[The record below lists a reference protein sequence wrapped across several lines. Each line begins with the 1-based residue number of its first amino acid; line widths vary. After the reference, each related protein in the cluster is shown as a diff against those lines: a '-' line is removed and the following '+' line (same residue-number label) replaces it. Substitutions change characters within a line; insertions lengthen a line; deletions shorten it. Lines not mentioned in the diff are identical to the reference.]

1 MKQMSMF
8 TRLAMTAGI
17 TVVPAP
23 TLRQESAALKPD
35 RTRLKFGELYRL
47 LRNGLIGI
55 PLVLA
60 IGMQAHAGGNK
71 CKADP
76 DHTMQRYVDDDINMG
91 SLLRR
96 NPAFRGDRKIF
107 DNHRIPNDIPIMPLP
122 DKGVYRNVR
131 PTMAYDLPEIDDK
144 KFGVFI
150 IACQLSCNYRITPAC
165 MVKTRH
171 GQEMLVFFQGPKNEE
186 AYYAPRE
193 DFELFRKLSDR
204 RAK

>member
-1 MKQMSMF
+1 MKAISMF

-17 TVVPAP
+17 TVAPAP

-35 RTRLKFGELYRL
+35 RTRLKFAELYRL

-76 DHTMQRYVDDDINMG
+76 DHTMQQYADDDIRI
-91 SLLRR
+91 LLRK
-96 NPAFRGDRKIF
+96 NPALWGNPTVI
-107 DNHRIPNDIPIMPLP
+107 DNHRIPTDIQIMPLP
-122 DKGVYRNVR
+122 VTGIYRNVR
-131 PTMAYDLPEIDDK
+131 PTRAYYLPEIDDG
-144 KFGVFI
+144 KFEIFGI
-150 IACQLSCNYRITPAC
+150 GCRLSCNYRIEPAC
-165 MVKTRH
+165 VVKTRQ
-171 GQEMLVFFQGPKNEE
+171 GQEMLVFFSGPKNEE
-186 AYYAPRE
+186 IYYTPKE
-193 DFELFRKLSDR
+193 DFELFRKLPSR